1 MNTAFECP
9 LFIYV
14 VSFRLAII
22 SQQFIMIDIYKSNR
36 SNPSRYMF
44 INGFTRGVLVTQ
56 SRKTSKDRRRPSC
69 PRHDRQNALIVGEV
83 LYWLHF

>member
-36 SNPSRYMF
+36 SNPSRYMLTVSLE
-44 INGFTRGVLVTQ
+44 GFWLCSLGKLQRIAVGHLVQGMTARML
-56 SRKTSKDRRRPSC
+56 S
-69 PRHDRQNALIVGEV
+69 
-83 LYWLHF
+83 